1 MSESTI
7 YTYIVHVHTN
17 TKRVHGKISPRAV
30 LKRKQSPSLQNK
42 SHTLHAT
49 SRGKVRVYMVNILH
63 THTHI
68 HTHTHKGVRVN
79 ITRGHKSCD
88 THSQQLCMYSTSTPC

>member
-17 TKRVHGKISPRAV
+17 TKRVHGKLSPRAV

-42 SHTLHAT
+42 SHALHAT

-63 THTHI
+63 THTH
-68 HTHTHKGVRVN
+68 THTHKGVRVN

-88 THSQQLCMYSTSTPC
+88 AHGHT